1 MKLKKKHEELRIHLS
16 KLVDRYRWPDY
27 VISDSDLKAFIK
39 KESEGKGDV
48 AQPLLWAKKC
58 EEITIQQM
66 WHEMAECWASN
77 FGWHSIW
84 RNNLT
89 HAWASRNGSNI
100 TVRKI
105 LAQKRL
111 IKKHKSFM
119 DALIAC
125 TAFSEDDKQRY
136 ISMWLANNA

>member
-27 VISDSDLKAFIK
+27 VITDIDLKAFIK
-39 KESEGKGDV
+39 KESEGKGEV
-48 AQPLLWAKKC
+48 ELALLWAKKC

-66 WHEMAECWASN
+66 WHEMAECWANN
-77 FGWHSIW
+77 FGWHGIW

-89 HAWASRNGSNI
+89 HAWAIRNGSNI

-111 IKKHKSFM
+111 IKKHNGFM
-119 DALIAC
+119 NAMLVC
-125 TAFSEDDKQRY
+125 TAFSEEDKQRY
-136 ISMWLANNA
+136 ISMWLANNP

>member
-16 KLVDRYRWPDY
+16 KLVDSHRWPSY
-27 VISDSDLKAFIK
+27 VVSDGDLKAFIK
-39 KESEGKGDV
+39 KESEGTGEV
-48 AQPLLWAKKC
+48 PEPLLWAKKL

-66 WHEMAECWASN
+66 WHEMAECWAGN
-77 FGWHSIW
+77 FGWHGIW

-100 TVRKI
+100 AVKKI

-119 DALIAC
+119 DAMLAC

-136 ISMWLANNA
+136 VSMWLANNP

>member
-27 VISDSDLKAFIK
+27 VITDIDLKAFIK

-66 WHEMAECWASN
+66 WHEMAECWANN
-77 FGWHSIW
+77 FGWHGIW

-111 IKKHKSFM
+111 IKKHKDFM
-119 DALIAC
+119 GAMLAC
-125 TAFSEDDKQRY
+125 TAFSEEDKQRY
-136 ISMWLANNA
+136 ISIWLANNS